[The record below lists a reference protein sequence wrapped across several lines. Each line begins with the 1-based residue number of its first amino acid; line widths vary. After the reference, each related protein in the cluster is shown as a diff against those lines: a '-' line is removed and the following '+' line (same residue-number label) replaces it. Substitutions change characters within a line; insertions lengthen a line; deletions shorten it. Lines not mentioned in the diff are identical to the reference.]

1 MENTD
6 KTEGSVPHATPDATV
21 SHHEGKDGLT
31 SSAIQQEHDL
41 TLREVFKN
49 HKLIIWWCFY
59 WAMCAVGW

>member
-1 MENTD
+1 MENTV
-6 KTEGSVPHATPDATV
+6 KTEGNVPHATRDATV

-41 TLREVFKN
+41 TLREVFKH